1 MNKIVNLLWGAMLK
15 RHYKQIAFFMA
26 NPHEAQQ
33 RELMRILRLT
43 KKTEWGKRYD
53 FASIKNGREWAAR
66 VPVQDYE
73 SVKGDIHRMMMGE
86 KDVLWPGQ
94 VKNFAKSS
102 GTTSDK
108 SKYIPVPKEN
118 HKRGHVRGGWH
129 LLSLMYHNLPNSTV
143 FGGKTLVIGG
153 SSEPFAAF
161 PETTAGDVSA
171 IILRN
176 MPRIAKATHCPNMDI
191 ALMPNFEEKLEKIA
205 QIAVNEDIR
214 MVAGTPTW
222 IIVLLE
228 RILAISGKK
237 NIMEVWEHFQIYVHG
252 AVSFIPYRERFRQ
265 LIPSDT
271 FAYQET
277 YNASEGYF
285 GIQSDFAVNDM
296 LLLLDNGA
304 FYEFLPME
312 EWDKEFPAAIQLD
325 EVEVGKSYAILVTT
339 NSGLFRYKIGDTVSF
354 TSINPYRI
362 KITGRTKQFIN
373 AFGEEVMVANTDK
386 ALEKACHATNTIVK
400 EYTVAPIFF
409 GDVQKGGHEWLIEFE
424 KAPENVQAFG
434 DLLDKSLQ
442 SLNSDYEAKRF
453 KNLAL
458 ERLTLQA
465 VPEGTFYR
473 WMKQRGKL
481 GGQHKVPRLSNQRD
495 FVTQIKKMLAT
506 ANS

>member
-1 MNKIVNLLWGAMLK
+1 MNKLVNKLWEAFLK
-15 RHYKQIAFFMA
+15 RHYKQIRFFMD
-26 NPHEAQQ
+26 NPHEAQ
-33 RELMRILRLT
+33 RKELLRILRLT
-43 KKTEWGKRYD
+43 KNTEWGKRYD
-53 FASIKNGREWAAR
+53 FASIKNGRQLSER
-66 VPVQDYE
+66 IPVQDYE
-73 SVKGDIHRMMMGE
+73 TVKADIHRMMMGE
-86 KDVLWPGQ
+86 KDVLWPGR

-102 GTTSDK
+102 GTTSDR

-129 LLSLMYHNLPNSTV
+129 LLSLMYHNMPNASV

-153 SSEPFAAF
+153 SSEPFPAY
-161 PETTAGDVSA
+161 PKTIAGDVSA

-176 MPRIAKATHCPNMDI
+176 MPGIAKAAHCPSMDI

-205 QIAVNEDIR
+205 QIAVHEDIR

-228 RILAISGKK
+228 RIQEISGKE
-237 NIMEVWEHFQIYVHG
+237 NIMEVWENFQIYVHG

-265 LIPSDT
+265 LIPSAS

-304 FYEFLPME
+304 FYEFIPME
-312 EWDKEFPAAIQLD
+312 EWDKEFPKSIQLE
-325 EVEVGKSYAILVTT
+325 EVELEKNYAILVTT
-339 NSGLFRYKIGDTVSF
+339 NSGLFRYKIGDTVTF
-354 TSINPYRI
+354 TSIKPYKI

-373 AFGEEVMVANTDK
+373 AFGEEVMVTNTDK
-386 ALEKACHATNTIVK
+386 ALEKTCRVLATIVK
-400 EYTVAPIFF
+400 EYTVAPIYF

-424 KAPENVQAFG
+424 KEPENLNAFG
-434 DLLDKSLQ
+434 DLLDASLQ
-442 SLNSDYEAKRF
+442 ELNSDYEAKRF
-453 KNLAL
+453 KNIAL

-465 VPEGTFYR
+465 MPQGTFYN
-473 WMKQRGKL
+473 WMKKRGKL
-481 GGQHKVPRLSNQRD
+481 GGQHKVPRLSNHRN
-495 FVTQIKKMLAT
+495 FVDEIKEMLV
-506 ANS
+506 